1 METLDDWLVSIAMH
15 ACPISQVTFHK
26 MDISEK
32 ETVSWTL
39 AKLPLLMFQRFIV
52 KDNVRSIGV
61 K

>member
-1 METLDDWLVSIAMH
+1 LGQKTKGLVSTS
-15 ACPISQVTFHK
+15 ACMSNQSSDLSQDEIPGT
-26 MDISEK
+26 